1 MPEASTLRRL
11 DPAASPL
18 HSGIRVPTFLM
29 LQILATLFPLI
40 AGFAVYGWRA
50 VGSAAVVVLSAL
62 GTLAIL
68 RLIGWRGR
76 QVRTWHCLWLSIIV
90 ALMLPPHLFTRPPV
104 SGQIVWPILPAAGIT
119 LAILIWLLGG
129 LGTQRVPP
137 SVVTILLLFVLFH
150 ELLAPRLVLRPDR
163 LFVGDLLNS
172 DPSPEELSD
181 QNPWYDLTPPTGY
194 DSLRREPVGDRLLA
208 YTSSQ
213 QRPERA
219 SLTVQMLIRDRM
231 PPLENLI
238 VGGQSS
244 TIGNASAIAIIA
256 GGLFLLYQ
264 GLIDF
269 RIPLLGTLSAM
280 AAMLTL
286 PIPIYITE
294 AAAQWRWFA
303 FRPHYLGWPT
313 ALTFVNYEVFASPL
327 LFTLFFLATAPGL
340 RPITRRG
347 RAIFAILLGILSA
360 VFQLYASVMIGP
372 YIALLATVLLTPT
385 LDRAIRPR
393 TLV

>member
-1 MPEASTLRRL
+1 
-11 DPAASPL
+11 
-18 HSGIRVPTFLM
+18 
-29 LQILATLFPLI
+29 
-40 AGFAVYGWRA
+40 
-50 VGSAAVVVLSAL
+50 
-62 GTLAIL
+62 
-68 RLIGWRGR
+68 
-76 QVRTWHCLWLSIIV
+76 
-90 ALMLPPHLFTRPPV
+90 
-104 SGQIVWPILPAAGIT
+104 
-119 LAILIWLLGG
+119 
-129 LGTQRVPP
+129 
-137 SVVTILLLFVLFH
+137 
-150 ELLAPRLVLRPDR
+150 
-163 LFVGDLLNS
+163 
-172 DPSPEELSD
+172 
-181 QNPWYDLTPPTGY
+181 
-194 DSLRREPVGDRLLA
+194 
-208 YTSSQ
+208 
-213 QRPERA
+213 
-219 SLTVQMLIRDRM
+219 MLIRDRM